1 MTRASTTAVVASPP
15 PILPAEIRLL
25 VLEESTAAA
34 SAINAL
40 HAPGVHF
47 TSKLVDTEVAFVREL
62 EDFAPDLVLAGS
74 TPPAFGGRLAL
85 DVTRRT
91 HPEIPVIMMGERIAA
106 EETIEFLRA
115 GANDYV
121 FKDNL
126 ARLGEAVLAARRWE
140 QGRRARGRREQ
151 LLRGSELRYRRLFES
166 AKDGILILD
175 ASTGQIIDANPFM
188 TELLGYSHDEYVGK
202 LLWEIGAFADAAAS
216 QAAFE
221 ELRQKRFIRYDD
233 LPLRTRHG
241 QMASV
246 EFVSNVYAEDGQDTI
261 QCNIRDVTERKA
273 TERKLFHAQKMAAV
287 GILTGGVAHNIN
299 NLLGVIIGNLE
310 LLRERTLQTKEGAE
324 YTHEAL
330 DAAVRGAELVRRM
343 LAFARQQPL
352 RPERVDINDLVANVV
367 KTLRGLLGQHV
378 ELSLHLA
385 DGKVWPV
392 STDTAQLE
400 AGLVNLAVNAREAM
414 PHGGRLSIST
424 CNRHL
429 GGEADVAT
437 AAAPGD
443 YVEIAVSDTG
453 IGMPPEVMRHIFE
466 PFFSTKGL
474 ADKPGTGLGL
484 STVFGFLQQSGGNI
498 DVESTV
504 AVGTT
509 FRLFLPRL
517 REDAA
522 ASEEAPAPRVA
533 AGGRETVLVVEDDPG
548 LRRVVVRQL
557 EYLGY
562 NVLQCEDAAAALTV
576 LTDKRIDLLFTDILM
591 PGGDDGLTLART
603 ALARWPLLKILLTSG
618 FEDTMR
624 RGDTRGLR
632 VLEKPYQAMDLA
644 GALRDALDGDRS
656 SMQ

>member
-1 MTRASTTAVVASPP
+1 
-15 PILPAEIRLL
+15 
-25 VLEESTAAA
+25 
-34 SAINAL
+34 
-40 HAPGVHF
+40 
-47 TSKLVDTEVAFVREL
+47 
-62 EDFAPDLVLAGS
+62 
-74 TPPAFGGRLAL
+74 
-85 DVTRRT
+85 
-91 HPEIPVIMMGERIAA
+91 
-106 EETIEFLRA
+106 
-115 GANDYV
+115 
-121 FKDNL
+121 
-126 ARLGEAVLAARRWE
+126 
-140 QGRRARGRREQ
+140 
-151 LLRGSELRYRRLFES
+151 
-166 AKDGILILD
+166 
-175 ASTGQIIDANPFM
+175 
-188 TELLGYSHDEYVGK
+188 
-202 LLWEIGAFADAAAS
+202 
-216 QAAFE
+216 
-221 ELRQKRFIRYDD
+221 
-233 LPLRTRHG
+233 
-241 QMASV
+241 MASV

-310 LLRERTLQTKEGAE
+310 LLRERTLQTKESAE

-367 KTLRGLLGQHV
+367 KTLQGLLGEHV
-378 ELSLHLA
+378 ELSLHLT
-385 DGKVWPV
+385 DEKVWPV
-392 STDTAQLE
+392 LTDTAQLE

-414 PHGGRLSIST
+414 PRGGRLGIST

-429 GGEADVAT
+429 GGQADVDT
-437 AAAPGD
+437 AAARGD

-453 IGMPPEVMRHIFE
+453 IGMSPEVMRHIFE

-484 STVFGFLQQSGGNI
+484 STVFGFLQQSGGHI
-498 DVESTV
+498 DVESEV
-504 AVGTT
+504 AVGTI

-517 REDAA
+517 PEDAA
-522 ASEEAPAPRVA
+522 ATTEGPAPRNV
-533 AGGRETVLVVEDDPG
+533 AGGRETVLVVEDNAA

-562 NVLQCEDAAAALTV
+562 NVLQSEDAAAALTV
-576 LTDKRIDLLFTDILM
+576 LGDKRIDLLFTDILM
-591 PGGDDGLTLART
+591 PGGEDGLTLARM